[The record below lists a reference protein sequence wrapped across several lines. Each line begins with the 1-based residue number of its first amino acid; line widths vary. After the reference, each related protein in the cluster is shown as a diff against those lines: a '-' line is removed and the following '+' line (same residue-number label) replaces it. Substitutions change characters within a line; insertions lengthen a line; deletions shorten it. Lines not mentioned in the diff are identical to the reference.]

1 MSRKHVLAAVLA
13 AGAIA
18 PAAASAAPPAPTFA
32 DHAIIARD
40 IIPSGEYGDVP
51 PPAGADQQA
60 QMYDALTPLFN
71 HVTNADLPPTSSR
84 TRSARRVPDRSQ
96 KRRRAPA

>member
-1 MSRKHVLAAVLA
+1 VLAAVLA

-40 IIPSGEYGDVP
+40 IVPSGEPGGVP
-51 PPAGADQQA
+51 APADADRQA
-60 QMYDALTPLFN
+60 KMYDALTPLFS
-71 HVTNADLPPTSSR
+71 HVTKSDLLADFKADPIEPR
-84 TRSARRVPDRSQ
+84 ASARPP
-96 KRRRAPA
+96 RRPRDAG

>member
-18 PAAASAAPPAPTFA
+18 PATASAAPPAPTFA

-40 IIPSGEYGDVP
+40 IIPSGEPGDVP

-60 QMYDALTPLFN
+60 KMYDALTPLFN
-71 HVTNADLPPTSSR
+71 HVT
-84 TRSARRVPDRSQ
+84 
-96 KRRRAPA
+96 KIGRAHV